1 MFLAPPLKSSAAI
14 RAASTEPMPLVSWK
28 MPEIS
33 LSTPTR
39 TTLSEISAC
48 ADPHAAHDNA
58 SARPNFGPLIVVLPF
73 DPCFFSFQSGYPIH
87 SKQAPAANVSGRFVL
102 GEIGALARQ
111 KRVATAISR
120 RNGLPKN
127 QANRI
132 ESARLPCNKLSFK
145 HLILLE

>member
-1 MFLAPPLKSSAAI
+1 
-14 RAASTEPMPLVSWK
+14 

-58 SARPNFGPLIVVLPF
+58 SARPNFGALIVVLPF
-73 DPCFFSFQSGYPIH
+73 DPCFFSFQLGYPIR
-87 SKQAPAANVSGRFVL
+87 SREASPSRISGHVVR
-102 GEIGALARQ
+102 GEIGAWPGKGASQL
-111 KRVATAISR
+111 VISR

-127 QANRI
+127 QASRI
-132 ESARLPCNKLSFK
+132 ESARLPCDKPSFK